1 MRFLDEGGR
10 IDDSHFVRN
19 ISEATNQRRRNWFS
33 LHAVLPGQAFGPAA
47 RRTGRMACSTGAMT
61 PPALF
66 QASNLWLTP
75 RSLRMRLILLWIAVA
90 AACGVAAYLMWQLAQ
105 ISLSAQIDRA
115 DAILG
120 RSCSNIAERYRFYSS
135 GWRGTEDLRSAE
147 LQRNFLAVIDLALR
161 GEPGVE
167 GGIWQNEAGSLA
179 YGYPTY
185 EGGGVKTDI
194 PAAELDRIQAINQRA
209 ARDDEAREARF
220 NGPSQ
225 TLLLRACPLPGPV
238 SGLTGWTMTRVFH
251 AAWAGYGKL
260 RIGLILL
267 FGCVAIA
274 AVLGTR
280 ILMVWSRH
288 IHGIERTLEAG
299 GLDLPPL
306 QMTGERELDRI
317 IAALNH
323 AGEHLTEARQEKERL
338 NRQVAAA
345 DRLAAIG
352 RLAAAGETGTGKEV
366 VAQAIHRFGERAS
379 KPFVALNCAAIP
391 SELMESEL
399 FGHARGAFTGAAAER
414 AGAFA
419 EADGG
424 ILFLD
429 EIGDMP
435 YAMQGKMLRALQE
448 SVITPI
454 GGRPRKV
461 DVRVLAATHQNL
473 AQAVENGRF
482 REDLLYRLNVVP
494 IHIPPLR
501 ERAEDIAPLARH
513 FLSAAGV
520 ANKTL
525 SHDAERL
532 LAACPWPGNVR
543 QLKNAVT
550 RAATLSQGSAITA
563 QDFAFLLDAER
574 PARSGPAGDDLPGA
588 VEQLEIAMI
597 RKVLAATQGN
607 RAEAARRLNIP
618 RQQLYAKLK
627 KYGL

>member
-1 MRFLDEGGR
+1 MPKLLVVDDDDAVRESLVEALTGARFEVEEAAFGRQVLGILAAPGIDGVFLD
-10 IDDSHFVRN
+10 
-19 ISEATNQRRRNWFS
+19 
-33 LHAVLPGQAFGPAA
+33 
-47 RRTGRMACSTGAMT
+47 
-61 PPALF
+61 
-66 QASNLWLTP
+66 
-75 RSLRMRLILLWIAVA
+75 LRMPGMDGLEVLRQLKGRAGKPPIVVLTAHATAQNTIEAMRLGAFDHLTKPIA
-90 AACGVAAYLMWQLAQ
+90 
-105 ISLSAQIDRA
+105 RA
-115 DAILG
+115 DLLA
-120 RSCSNIAERYRFYSS
+120 IAEKIAKAPQA
-135 GWRGTEDLRSAE
+135 RSPVQPASFE
-147 LQRNFLAVIDLALR
+147 GMV
-161 GEPGVE
+161 GV
-167 GGIWQNEAGSLA
+167 S
-179 YGYPTY
+179 
-185 EGGGVKTDI
+185 
-194 PAAELDRIQAINQRA
+194 AAM
-209 ARDDEAREARF
+209 REV
-220 NGPSQ
+220 Q
-225 TLLLRACPLPGPV
+225 
-238 SGLTGWTMTRVFH
+238 
-251 AAWAGYGKL
+251 KL
-260 RIGLILL
+260 
-267 FGCVAIA
+267 
-274 AVLGTR
+274 
-280 ILMVWSRH
+280 
-288 IHGIERTLEAG
+288 
-299 GLDLPPL
+299 
-306 QMTGERELDRI
+306 
-317 IAALNH
+317 
-323 AGEHLTEARQEKERL
+323 
-338 NRQVAAA
+338 
-345 DRLAAIG
+345 IG
-352 RLAAAGETGTGKEV
+352 RVADGKTTVLITGETGTGKEV